1 MNKQIKISD
10 TLSIPRLVMGLWQIA
25 DMERNEQLLDSKQT
39 ARYMDSYISAG
50 FTTFDMADHYGS
62 SEIIAGICKNN
73 HLEKESIRLMTKWVP
88 KPGAIDK
95 KTVRE
100 AVERALERMQQESL
114 DMMQF
119 HAWLYADPSWLDAL
133 FYLKELKE
141 EGLIKNIGVTNFDA
155 HHLRIACASGIPIV
169 CNQISHSLID
179 RRALGNMQEVCE
191 QYGVKLLAYG
201 TLLGGFLSDRWLNKK
216 EPKADSLETWSQ
228 MKYMRFIQAAGGWQ
242 KFQKLLGILNS
253 IAQKHQTS
261 IANLASRYV
270 LENKNVAAV
279 IIGARLGERSHIKE
293 HQALLDISLDS
304 KDIESIEKEIESLDP
319 IPGNC
324 GDEYRTPP
332 FLTASGDLSH
342 HLESIPE
349 VFKEITVSKSRSQV
363 YSGTVWESFAGYSRA
378 VKKGN
383 RIAVSGTTATHGD
396 KIIGGGD
403 AAAQTH
409 FIIDKLEAA
418 IRSLGGSLSD
428 VIRTRIFVNDIAD
441 WEAVA
446 KAHGDR
452 FKTIDPANTLVQGK
466 LVGKGYKVEIEAEAE
481 ID

>member
-279 IIGARLGERSHIKE
+279 IIGARLGERSYIKE

-304 KDIESIEKEIESLDP
+304 KDIESIEKEIESLDL

-349 VFKEITVSKSRSQV
+349 VFKEITVSKYRSQV

-428 VIRTRIFVNDIAD
+428 VIRTRIFVNEIAD
-441 WEAVA
+441 WEVVA
-446 KAHGDR
+446 KAHGAR

>member
-1 MNKQIKISD
+1 MNNKIKISD

-25 DMERNEQLLDSKQT
+25 DMERNDQLLDSKQT
-39 ARYMDSYISAG
+39 ASYMDSYVSAG

-73 HLEKESIRLMTKWVP
+73 HSEKESIRLMTKWVP
-88 KPGAIDK
+88 KPGGIDK

-100 AVERALERMQQESL
+100 AVQSALDRMQQKSL

-155 HHLRIACASGIPIV
+155 HHIRVACASGIPIIS
-169 CNQISHSLID
+169 NQISHSLID
-179 RRALGNMQEVCE
+179 RRALGNMKEVCE

-216 EPKADSLETWSQ
+216 QPKAEALETWSQ

-242 KFQKLLGILNS
+242 KFQNLLGTLNS

-293 HQALLDISLDS
+293 HQALLNISLDS
-304 KDIESIEKEIESLDP
+304 KDIELIEKEIGSLDP

-349 VFKEITVSKSRSQV
+349 VFKEIKVSKSRSQV
-363 YSGTVWESFAGYSRA
+363 YSGTVWEPFAGYSRA

-396 KIIGGGD
+396 KIIGGED

-446 KAHGDR
+446 KAHGAR
-452 FKTIDPANTLVQGK
+452 FKKIDPANTLVEGK

>member
-25 DMERNEQLLDSKQT
+25 DMERNDQLLDSKQT
-39 ARYMDSYISAG
+39 ASYMDSYVSAG

-73 HLEKESIRLMTKWVP
+73 HPEKESIRLMTKWVP

-100 AVERALERMQQESL
+100 AVERALERMQQERL

-133 FYLKELKE
+133 FYLKELKQ

-179 RRALGNMQEVCE
+179 RRALGNMEEVCE
-191 QYGVKLLAYG
+191 QYGVKLLSYG

-261 IANLASRYV
+261 IANLASCYV

-304 KDIESIEKEIESLDP
+304 KDIELIEKEIESLDP

-441 WEAVA
+441 WKAVA
-446 KAHGDR
+446 KAHGAR
-452 FKTIDPANTLVQGK
+452 FKTIDPASTLVQGK

-481 ID
+481 IH